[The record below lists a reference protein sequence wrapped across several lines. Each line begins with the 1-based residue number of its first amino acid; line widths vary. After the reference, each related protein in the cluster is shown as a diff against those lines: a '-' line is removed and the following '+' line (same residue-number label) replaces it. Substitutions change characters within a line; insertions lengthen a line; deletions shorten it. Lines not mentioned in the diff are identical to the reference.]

1 MQSEILIAKLFVKTA
16 FKNKAVFILTL
27 FIGLLLIYA
36 AFSGWTNFKNQNEMK
51 AKYQEQSRKDWVS
64 NPDKHP
70 HRMAHYGNFAF
81 RQKSPLSVFD
91 FGMESFFGNSIYLEA
106 HKQNTTNFSEAG
118 FSTGMLRFGEISIA
132 MILQVLLPL
141 LIFFL
146 GFSSIASERENGTLK
161 ILLSQGLSWKQLF
174 LGKSYGLIGV
184 VMTIFI
190 PVMIAIS
197 ILWITIQSN
206 NITLEE
212 TLRLLLIILSY
223 FVYLSIFCVIA
234 VLISAI
240 SKTSKTALTSLIGLW
255 LMLTIVLPR
264 ASQALGKA
272 IYSTPSKVK
281 FESDIDADVVK
292 VGDSHNPDDPYYK
305 ALKDSLLATYKV
317 DSVKKLP
324 FNYGGF
330 QMKEGE
336 KISANIYQK
345 HQKELWN
352 IYDKQ
357 NSFSKILA
365 FVNPYMAIKNLSMA
379 LSNTDFSS
387 YTEFQEQ
394 AEAYRYHVSQE
405 MNELQM
411 KYISNNAKSSAG
423 KTNIINKK
431 HWEDLHDFQYKPSG
445 ISKVFKN
452 ELISILA
459 FLFWIGFL
467 FFLIRLL
474 SENLKAI

>member
-1 MQSEILIAKLFVKTA
+1 MNSEILIAKLFIKTA

-36 AFSGWTNFKNQNEMK
+36 AFSGWTNFKYQNDMK
-51 AKYQEQSRKDWVS
+51 VKYQEQSRKDWLS

-81 RQKSPLSVFD
+81 RSKAPLSVFD

-161 ILLSQGLSWKQLF
+161 ILLSQGLSWKQLI

-190 PVMIAIS
+190 PVMITIS
-197 ILWITIQSN
+197 LIWITIQGE
-206 NITLEE
+206 NITVEE
-212 TLRLLLIILSY
+212 TLRLLLIIISY

-264 ASQALGKA
+264 ATQALGKA

-305 ALKDSLLATYKV
+305 SLKDSLLATYKV

-352 IYDKQ
+352 IYYKQ

-379 LSNTDFSS
+379 LSSTDFSS

-423 KTNIINKK
+423 KSNIIDKK
-431 HWEDLHDFQYKPSG
+431 HWEDMHDFQYKPSG
-445 ISKVFKN
+445 IGKVFSN

-459 FLFWIGFL
+459 FLFWIGLL

-474 SENLKAI
+474 SKNLKAI